1 MWIWIEILAVA
12 DHNMGQVL
20 AEIIKS
26 QFVQLKAM
34 CQPSKD
40 LGTVK
45 KVEAE
50 LARIEK
56 LRMMTALGEAAVRK
70 LHDLLWARVR
80 EDVTAEPV
88 ISLLTGA

>member
-1 MWIWIEILAVA
+1 M
-12 DHNMGQVL
+12 

-26 QFVQLKAM
+26 QFGQLEAM

-50 LARIEK
+50 LARIEE
-56 LRMMTALGEAAVRK
+56 LPRMTALEEAAVRK
-70 LHDLLWARVR
+70 VHDLLWARVR
-80 EDVTAEPV
+80 GDVTAEPV
-88 ISLLTGA
+88 MSLLTGA